1 MFDVMTFGE
10 GMLRLS
16 TRDFERLEQASTC
29 FMDFGG
35 AEANVAVGVSRL
47 GLSSSWISV
56 LPDSKLGFS
65 ARNKLRMAGVDT
77 SFVKYSKNGRMG
89 LYFVEFGANP
99 RRTTVIYDRKDS
111 SISLMEEDDLDF
123 SSILK
128 AKAFHVTGIT
138 PALGKGCAQATKNAM
153 KAAKENGATVF
164 FDVNYRQKLWSV
176 QEARSTIEPLM
187 EYVDVLI
194 TTEED
199 SNKVFGVAGSDYGEV
214 ASRLRDKFKFKVV
227 AITIRGDQSVL
238 RNTWTSIA
246 CDSAQQYTDKTYELE
261 LVDRFGAGDSFSAG
275 FIYGYLTKKGD
286 IAESLKIGNAFAA
299 LKHSNRTDFNWSSLE
314 EVVSLLGNSSSRV
327 ER

>member
-16 TRDFERLEQASTC
+16 THDFERLEQASTC

-47 GLSSSWISV
+47 GLSSSWVSV
-56 LPDSKLGFS
+56 LPDSKLGLS

-77 SFVKYSKNGRMG
+77 SFVRYSPKGRMG

-99 RRTTVIYDRKDS
+99 RRTTVLYDRKAS
-111 SISLMEEDDLDF
+111 SISLMEEDDFDF
-123 SSILK
+123 SSILNTR
-128 AKAFHVTGIT
+128 AFHVTGIT
-138 PALGKGCAQATKNAM
+138 PALGKGCALATKKAM

-164 FDVNYRQKLWSV
+164 FDVNYRKKLWTT

-199 SNKVFGVAGSDYGEV
+199 SNEVFGVAGGDYGDV
-214 ASRLRDKFKFKVV
+214 ASRLRDKFRFKVV

-238 RNTWTSIA
+238 RNTWTSI
-246 CDSAQQYTDKTYELE
+246 
-261 LVDRFGAGDSFSAG
+261 
-275 FIYGYLTKKGD
+275 KGD

-314 EVVSLLGNSSSRV
+314 EVLSLLGNSSSRV